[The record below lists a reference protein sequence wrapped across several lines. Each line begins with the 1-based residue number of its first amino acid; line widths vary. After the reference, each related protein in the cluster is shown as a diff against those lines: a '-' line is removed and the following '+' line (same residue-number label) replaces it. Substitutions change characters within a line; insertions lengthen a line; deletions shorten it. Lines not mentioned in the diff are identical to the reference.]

1 MGASTSAHIKNKMLH
16 TEAER
21 PCVRGGCGGSAP
33 NSDDPYEENHRP
45 KGGADNRGIKGSQ
58 ADMTL
63 HVQGVRVVSEAGK
76 GKPLT
81 AIIVARKA
89 TKRVSAGKRRLIQ
102 TKSTLR
108 HDRDGTTL
116 RVQGVP

>member
-63 HVQGVRVVSEAGK
+63 HVQGVRVVSEAEK
-76 GKPLT
+76 IKPPNYG
-81 AIIVARKA
+81 IVVERA
-89 TKRVSAGKRRLIQ
+89 TRRRSAGRNRLN
-102 TKSTLR
+102 
-108 HDRDGTTL
+108 
-116 RVQGVP
+116 